1 MLGSEYKWLLAPVR
15 PGAKSRV
22 QLARQS
28 LLTLGVAGC
37 CLLGTLLAAT
47 SPKLAPAAT
56 AAAPVVATLEQTP
69 PEWPRTVIR
78 LWFLL
83 PQLLPGQN

>member
-15 PGAKSRV
+15 SAAVSRTH
-22 QLARQS
+22 LARRS
-28 LLTLGVAGC
+28 FATLAVAGF
-37 CLLGTLLAAT
+37 CLACVLLPRAAALPSAAT
-47 SPKLAPAAT
+47 V
-56 AAAPVVATLEQTP
+56 AAPVVTQLDQAQT
-69 PEWPRTVIR
+69 EWPHTLVR